1 MLQLAGGIRLGVDIA
16 DLLELQAS
24 LQAQGIVQVPA
35 DEEHVVPSGEI
46 LGHLPDPV
54 RLGQHLLQLFR
65 KIQDIP
71 DHGGV
76 CLVVHGAHDLAEV
89 QAQQVQHRHLGAVGL
104 GGGHGDLRPGPGI
117 QHVVGLPGN
126 GGAHHVDDGQD
137 AGAPLFGLP
146 QGGHGIQRLAGLADD
161 DDQVPFPYDG
171 VAIAELGGQ
180 AHLHAAPQHP
190 LQVILAHHAHMV
202 RRAAGHD
209 VDAADGP
216 DLLRGHGQVLKHHA
230 ASLDPGGGGLADGGG
245 LLHDLLEHEVGIAA
259 LFRSVHLPVHMV
271 VLLFHRAQLTVVY
284 PDAAAGQNGQLPVV
298 HIGDVPGVADQGRH
312 VGGDEV
318 LPIAEAQQQGGVL
331 PGGHQPVGIVGAD
344 NAQGIGPVHRVQQAV
359 HGLKEV
365 AAVAVVI
372 VQQLGHHLRVRL
384 GLEHI
389 ALLLQLL
396 LQGDE
401 VFDDAV
407 VDHGELAALAHMG
420 MGVDV
425 VGLAVGGPAGVSDA
439 QGAGQVPA
447 VMGQLPQ
454 SRHPA
459 LFLAKA

>member
-1 MLQLAGGIRLGVDIA
+1 M
-16 DLLELQAS
+16 
-24 LQAQGIVQVPA
+24 
-35 DEEHVVPSGEI
+35 
-46 LGHLPDPV
+46 
-54 RLGQHLLQLFR
+54 
-65 KIQDIP
+65 
-71 DHGGV
+71 
-76 CLVVHGAHDLAEV
+76 
-89 QAQQVQHRHLGAVGL
+89 VG
-104 GGGHGDLRPGPGI
+104 
-117 QHVVGLPGN
+117 
-126 GGAHHVDDGQD
+126 
-137 AGAPLFGLP
+137 
-146 QGGHGIQRLAGLADD
+146 
-161 DDQVPFPYDG
+161 
-171 VAIAELGGQ
+171 
-180 AHLHAAPQHP
+180 
-190 LQVILAHHAHMV
+190 
-202 RRAAGHD
+202 RAAGHD

-245 LLHDLLEHEVGIAA
+245 LLHDLLEHEVGVAA
-259 LFRSVHLPVHMV
+259 LFGGVHLPVHMV
-271 VLLFHRAQLTVVY
+271 VLLLHRAQLAVVY

-344 NAQGIGPVHRVQQAV
+344 DAQGIGPVHRVQQAV

-372 VQQLGHHLRVRL
+372 IQQLGHHLRVRL

-439 QGAGQVPA
+439 QGAGQVPT

-459 LFLAKA
+459 LFLAKAQHAIAAHGDTGGVIAPVFQPLQPVQQNGGGLLMANISYDSTHIDDSS